1 MRKSS
6 SINAL
11 FPRIRLGILA
21 ATCMH
26 PGRWWYLS
34 DLAKHLQVRPSSLQR
49 ELSSLVSAGVLLR
62 RRDGNRVYFKPDP
75 ECPFLEELQGLML
88 KTMGLVDVLREEL
101 TPLSPR
107 IMWAFVYGSI
117 ARGEEISSSDVD
129 LMVIGDVGLA
139 SLTMPLQRAEK
150 RLQHSV
156 NPTVYTQAEVAK
168 KLAEGHHFLHEVL
181 QHEKLF
187 VLGRAN
193 DLVAAFELTS
203 SSAPHNEPSRA

>member
-11 FPRIRLGILA
+11 FPQIRLGILA

-117 ARGEEISSSDVD
+117 ARGEEISGPRNDCSTRSIPPSTRRRKLPRSSPKATISS
-129 LMVIGDVGLA
+129 M
-139 SLTMPLQRAEK
+139 R
-150 RLQHSV
+150 
-156 NPTVYTQAEVAK
+156 
-168 KLAEGHHFLHEVL
+168 
-181 QHEKLF
+181 
-187 VLGRAN
+187 
-193 DLVAAFELTS
+193 S
-203 SSAPHNEPSRA
+203 SSVKSYSS